1 MFEINRQIRRLKAEL
16 KRLQDQDDE
25 ESRKERERN
34 SWFTY
39 FTSPFYGKAE
49 ETQEQKQQRDAE
61 RLQRLA
67 SRSIKGNELSRL
79 EVRHQALQSA
89 LDGICS
95 KIVTE
100 KQRIDNEARAQE
112 ARRQERLR
120 REQEAKRQAETE
132 RQARERQAMWETV
145 QAELRRAEAERAAK
159 RAEEAR
165 IAQEARQAQA
175 RTQAEAAR
183 QRAKKPEF
191 RTTSTNNYQRASTLN
206 SDKAT
211 SCKHHIFW
219 PQLQGTHLWREL
231 SGCSKTLR
239 FPVSGMQDDRLRKLP
254 AGFKK

>member
-1 MFEINRQIRRLKAEL
+1 M
-16 KRLQDQDDE
+16 
-25 ESRKERERN
+25 
-34 SWFTY
+34 
-39 FTSPFYGKAE
+39 
-49 ETQEQKQQRDAE
+49 
-61 RLQRLA
+61 
-67 SRSIKGNELSRL
+67 

-95 KIVTE
+95 KIVSE

-132 RQARERQAMWETV
+132 RRTRERQAMWETA
-145 QAELRRAEAERAAK
+145 QAELRRAEAECAAK

-165 IAQEARQAQA
+165 IAQEAREAQA

-191 RTTSTNNYQRASTLN
+191 RTASTNNYQRASTLN

-211 SCKHHIFW
+211 SCKHHNFW
-219 PQLQGTHLWREL
+219 PQLQGTHLCENCQVVQRRFAFQCP
-231 SGCSKTLR
+231 GCKMIACANCRRVLRSEGTWSEGGSKKGNPKLHHGNGR
-239 FPVSGMQDDRLRKLP
+239 F
-254 AGFKK
+254 